1 MLKLRKGFT
10 LIELLIVVVI
20 IGILA
25 AIAIPKFAN
34 TKSKAYVTAAKSD
47 LRNLVTAEEAF
58 FADSSAYT
66 SIIDNTVHL
75 KYQNSTGTTA
85 PAITVGAGFW
95 FATNSHTQLPT
106 GHQCGTSMNTTH
118 PTVSTAAE
126 GEPVCKVSQAY
137 RVRRGLGKY
146 RPCNCQGRAV
156 LRGENLMLTASGAGR
171 SFSPCPHAR
180 TAPVVKSS
188 RAASRST
195 GTRCT
200 SGPRG

>member
-58 FADSSAYT
+58 FADSSTYT
-66 SIIDNTVHL
+66 TVIDNNTHL

-85 PAITVGAGFW
+85 PAITVGAGYW
-95 FATNSHTQLPT
+95 YATNSHTQLPS
-106 GHQCGTSMNTTH
+106 GNQCGISMNTTN

-126 GEPVCKVSQAY
+126 GEPVCK
-137 RVRRGLGKY
+137 
-146 RPCNCQGRAV
+146 
-156 LRGENLMLTASGAGR
+156 
-171 SFSPCPHAR
+171 
-180 TAPVVKSS
+180 
-188 RAASRST
+188 
-195 GTRCT
+195 
-200 SGPRG
+200 